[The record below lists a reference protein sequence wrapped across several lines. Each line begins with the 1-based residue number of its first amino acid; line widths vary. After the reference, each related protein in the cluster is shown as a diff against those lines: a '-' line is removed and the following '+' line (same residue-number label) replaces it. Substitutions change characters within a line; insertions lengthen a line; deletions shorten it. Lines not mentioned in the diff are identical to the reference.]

1 MDTGRIGGGDAG
13 SLRGVDLVRRGV
25 RATPVVGVVTGS
37 GQVAQSAVE
46 AGADFLLVL
55 NSGLY
60 RSQGA
65 GSLAAFLFGQIRIPE
80 TTAPISFAALP
91 SFRKGL
97 LLTQHA
103 V

>member
-1 MDTGRIGGGDAG
+1 MRARFEEWISSAGR
-13 SLRGVDLVRRGV
+13 LV
-25 RATPVVGVVTGS
+25 TPVLGVVTGS

-65 GSLAAFLFGQIRIPE
+65 GSLASFLPYGNSFHLKIISIGFSFFF
-80 TTAPISFAALP
+80 TTLII
-91 SFRKGL
+91 
-97 LLTQHA
+97 
-103 V
+103 